1 MRFASSVSGGPE
13 SLDDALCHDIVIPC
27 MRRHTILLVGILVFV
42 ALLVG
47 WHMGREQGQMK
58 ASLGT
63 HNIKLSDHEARLLPL
78 ERDLEKREKR
88 RAKVNGLVQWVRQKI
103 GL

>member
-1 MRFASSVSGGPE
+1 M
-13 SLDDALCHDIVIPC
+13 VIPC
-27 MRRHTILLVGILVFV
+27 MRSHTILLVGILVFV

-47 WHMGREQGQMK
+47 WHVGREQGQMK

-103 GL
+103 RL